1 MELVVIGVTVLV
13 VVAIGLVV
21 IGRVTEESIAS
32 PPATLFDM
40 VEAVEFVADRLPG
53 STTAE
58 LTYDELQ
65 KLIEWYL
72 LYLGSRGVASE
83 RGPRDPMA
91 GPLLADVDEGLA
103 AVIGTADEEGLTV
116 DDGQVAEV
124 IDGVA
129 AYLRHIGAVGGTV

>member
-1 MELVVIGVTVLV
+1 MEWILIVLTALV

-21 IGRVTEESIAS
+21 IGRVTEETISA

-40 VEAVEFVADRLPG
+40 DEAVEFIADRLPV

-58 LTYDELQ
+58 LTYEQLQ
-65 KLIEWYL
+65 RLIEWYL
-72 LYLGSRGVASE
+72 LYLGSRGVAAE
-83 RGPRDPMA
+83 RGPREPVA
-91 GPLLADVDEGLA
+91 GPLLADADEGLA
-103 AVIGTADEEGLTV
+103 AVLGKAEEEGLEV

-129 AYLRHIGAVGGTV
+129 EYLRHIGAVGGAI